1 MAASAAESLRNVDL
15 FAGLSRRALDKVAA
29 KTRTVEH
36 ASGKEIAT
44 QGQSAIGFHLLLNG
58 TADVLVNGAVARHMG
73 AGDYFGEISLI
84 DGKPR
89 SATVVTTSP
98 ATTLSLA
105 AWDFTPLLDEEPELT
120 KALLLA
126 TCKRLRDAE
135 AR

>member
-1 MAASAAESLRNVDL
+1 
-15 FAGLSRRALDKVAA
+15 LDKVAA

-36 ASGKEIAT
+36 ASGKEIAS
-44 QGQSAIGFHLLLNG
+44 QGQSGLGFHLLISG
-58 TADVLVNGAVARHMG
+58 TADVLVNGTVARHME

>member
-1 MAASAAESLRNVDL
+1 MTGSAADSLRKVDL
-15 FAGLSRRALDKVAA
+15 FAGLSKRALDKVASKA
-29 KTRTVEH
+29 RAVEH
-36 ASGKEIAT
+36 PAAKEIAT
-44 QGQSAIGFHLLLNG
+44 QGQSGIGFHLLLTG
-58 TADVLVNGAVARHMG
+58 TADVLVNGTVARHMV

-89 SATVVTTSP
+89 SATVVTTSA
-98 ATTLSLA
+98 ATTLSLV